1 MKAYESLIIF
11 DPSCDNEEIEK
22 EINKLTEIIA
32 SEKGKVIEVNRWGKK
47 KLAYE
52 IKKKNIGVFVVFQFI
67 LLPEKI
73 KTFKDYFK
81 FNSLVLRNN
90 LVRIEIESEIPY
102 DDYDNEIGGEK
113 T

>member
-11 DPSCDNEEIEK
+11 DPSRSNEDVEQ
-22 EINKLTEIIA
+22 EINKLTDIIVN
-32 SEKGKVIEVNRWGKK
+32 EKGKVIEVNRWGRK

-52 IKKKNIGVFVVFQFI
+52 IKKKDHGIFVVLQFI

-73 KTFKDYFK
+73 KSFKDYFK
-81 FNSLVLRNN
+81 FNNLVLRNN

-102 DDYDNEIGGEK
+102 DVYENEIGGKK